1 MRGKRQETNK
11 SMQYEVGSRQW
22 AVVGVFLFFLLVTG
36 HWSLVTVSAVTIDEK
51 YKPVFDELS
60 DKFMCLCGC
69 GSTVK
74 TCPHEDCGFAI
85 PLKKE
90 LIEKI
95 QKGETREQI
104 INYFVGKHGQQILS
118 APPKKGFNLTA
129 WITPFAAI
137 IVVGLLMK
145 KIIDKWTTR
154 QKTEDRSQKTEGVED
169 KYKKMLKKEL
179 EEFE

>member
-1 MRGKRQETNK
+1 MKDRKK
-11 SMQYEVGSRQW
+11 WS
-22 AVVGVFLFFLLVTG
+22 VVGVFLFILLVTG
-36 HWSLVTVSAVTIDEK
+36 HLSPVTASAVTIDEK
-51 YKPVFDELS
+51 HKPVFDELC
-60 DKFMCLCGC
+60 DKFMCLCRC
-69 GSTVK
+69 GSTIK

-85 PLKKE
+85 PFKKE

-104 INYFVGKHGQQILS
+104 ISYFVGKYGQQILS

-137 IVVGLLMK
+137 IVMGYLMK
-145 KIIDKWTTR
+145 QVIDKWIA
-154 QKTEDRSQKTEGVED
+154 KGHIHEEEIKKIEEEISQSSD
-169 KYKKMLKKEL
+169 KYKNLLKKEL

>member
-1 MRGKRQETNK
+1 VKDK
-11 SMQYEVGSRQW
+11 KQW
-22 AVVGVFLFFLLVTG
+22 LAVSGRWLVFSVFLFSLLVTG
-36 HWSLVTVSAVTIDEK
+36 HLSLVTVSAVTIDEK
-51 YKPVFDELS
+51 FKPLYDDLS

-69 GSTVK
+69 GSTIK

-85 PLKKE
+85 PFKKE

-95 QKGETREQI
+95 QKGEGREQI
-104 INYFVGKHGQQILS
+104 ISYFIGKHGQQILS

-137 IVVGLLMK
+137 IIIGFLMK
-145 KIIDKWTTR
+145 KVMDKWTTKGHVHEEEMK
-154 QKTEDRSQKTEGVED
+154 KTEEMSDD
-169 KYKKMLKKEL
+169 KYKKLLKKEL

>member
-169 KYKKMLKKEL
+169 KYKKMLEKEL